1 MQIKKIA
8 ARDYAWFGM
17 KVTPEQKRKIK
28 RLAERRGL
36 SQKEA
41 AMRLVEEAL
50 GEEAPEEQKPFKAR
64 PGAFLDGI
72 EHLAGSVE
80 GPGDLSTNPKYM
92 EGYGR

>member
-1 MQIKKIA
+1 MATK
-8 ARDYAWFGM
+8 DYVWFGM

-41 AMRLVEEAL
+41 VMRLVEEAL
-50 GEEAPEEQKPFKAR
+50 GEEAPAAPKPFKAQ
-64 PGAFLDGI
+64 PGSFLDGI
-72 EHLAGSVE
+72 EHLVGSTE

-92 EGYGR
+92 EGFGR

>member
-1 MQIKKIA
+1 MATK
-8 ARDYAWFGM
+8 DHVWFGM

-28 RLAERRGL
+28 RLAEQRGL

-41 AMRLVEEAL
+41 VMRLVEEAL
-50 GEEAPEEQKPFKAR
+50 GEETSDEAKPFKAQ
-64 PGAFLDGI
+64 PGSFLDGI
-72 EHLAGSVE
+72 EHLVGSVE